1 MYELLDHYLGLPHT
15 DWVARFRAYKQERVT
30 AALAALKTQTAKPA
44 PVGPSLP
51 LDRYVGT
58 YTDAWYGNIE
68 VAAADGRL
76 HIDFKST
83 PRMGGVLEH
92 WQYDTFVTHFDDKN
106 IEPAYVTF
114 GLDANGKVERVTMKA
129 VSPLADFSYDYHD
142 LLFTPAAGSH

>member
-1 MYELLDHYLGLPHT
+1 
-15 DWVARFRAYKQERVT
+15 
-30 AALAALKTQTAKPA
+30 KPA
-44 PVGPSLP
+44 NVGPSLP
-51 LDRYVGT
+51 VARYAGT
-58 YTDAWYGNIE
+58 YADPWYGNIE

-114 GLDANGKVERVTMKA
+114 GLDANGRVERVSMKA
-129 VSPLADFSYDYHD
+129 VSPLADFSFDYHD
-142 LLFTPAAGSH
+142 LLFTPAAVRH